1 MKSGTLLA
9 LGALLLTAC
18 GDDASLVD
26 SGTGSDT
33 PAPIPVAFAEVHAIL
48 AARCAFPGC
57 HSGSTAPG
65 GLDMATPALA
75 HMNLVNAEAAGPACG
90 GMGPRVIPG
99 DAEGSIFYS
108 KIADAE
114 PLCGSRMPLGGRAL
128 SADEIDLVRRWIL
141 SGAQR

>member
-9 LGALLLTAC
+9 LGAIVVGAC
-18 GDDASLVD
+18 GDGTTPTD
-26 SGTGSDT
+26 SGTSTDT
-33 PAPIPVAFAEVHAIL
+33 VIIPVAFSEVHMIL

-75 HMNLVNAEAAGPACG
+75 HLNLVNTEAAGPACG
-90 GMGPRVIPG
+90 GMGARVIPG

-108 KIADAE
+108 KIADPE

-128 SADEIDLVRRWIL
+128 SADEVDLVRRWIL

>member
-9 LGALLLTAC
+9 IALLAAAC
-18 GDDASLVD
+18 GDDTLPVD
-26 SGTGSDT
+26 SGIATDT
-33 PAPIPVAFAEVHAIL
+33 PPVVPVAFAEVHTVL

-75 HMNLVNAEAAGPACG
+75 HLNLVNAEAAGPACG
-90 GMGPRVIPG
+90 GMGARVVPG
-99 DAEGSIFYS
+99 DPDSSIFYS
-108 KIADAE
+108 KIADVE